1 MHYESRIMLKWDG
14 FDNAIIG
21 VGGRCNTDSMI
32 VYDYDKMV
40 RVLVTRDDMSY
51 EEAEEYIEF
60 NIIGAWIGDTTP
72 IIVRNKSI
80 EEIEEEN

>member
-1 MHYESRIMLKWDG
+1 MLKWDG

>member
-1 MHYESRIMLKWDG
+1 MNGG

-21 VGGRCNTDSMI
+21 VGERNNTDSMI

-40 RVLVTRDDMSY
+40 KVLVTRDDMSY

-60 NIIGAWIGDTTP
+60 NIVGAWIGDTTP
-72 IIVRNKSI
+72 IIVTKKNI
-80 EEIEEEN
+80 EEIEEEY